1 MSETATVE
9 PPASGKTPRRRF
21 RRTRALLN
29 KIPLPKSRKGF
40 ILGFF
45 LIAGFGA
52 VVTVGAVLA
61 IGFTETATFCGLC
74 HTMAPEHK
82 ANAESAHSELACAEC
97 HVKPGALGWIEAKAA
112 GTKQLYQLITKTYP
126 QPIPAPDH
134 ADLPPVS
141 DTCLRCHSLEKITAN
156 GGPVRLVL
164 RPTYAQ
170 DKANTRNLVAVVLRP
185 VGLNMPG
192 TGVSGGQGEGP
203 KGVHWHVQQNVTY
216 TSSDDRS
223 RVIDSVTVTNADGT
237 KTSFIAANKITVS
250 EEAAS
255 DVTKLQNTQ
264 RSRTMDCLDCHNRAG
279 HASPSVSQALDSAM
293 SDGRISPSLPY
304 IKKNASDLLNA
315 SYATIADANAAIDN
329 LRLTY
334 ETDYPAV
341 ATKYSAELDKAIEE
355 IKVIYGE
362 IATPEMKV
370 EAATYPNN
378 LGHQSSPGCFRCH
391 DGAHYKVVN
400 GKATQETI
408 PSTCSTCHTFPQV
421 GSDITGLLLGSAP
434 TSHDAKLWVFD
445 HKNAAAAVA
454 GARNAELKKLPKGS
468 VDPVGTE
475 CGTCHQRSYCED
487 CHKTGAIKVQHDE
500 MLYNHA
506 ASIRVAGGKA
516 CAYCHQPVFCARC
529 HADNVLET
537 QPSKQPVGPSGTS
550 ISG

>member
-1 MSETATVE
+1 MSESVAVE
-9 PPASGKTPRRRF
+9 PPASGKAPRRRF
-21 RRTRALLN
+21 RRTRALLS

-52 VVTVGAVLA
+52 VVTVGAVMA

-134 ADLPPVS
+134 ADLPPVT
-141 DTCLRCHSLEKITAN
+141 DTCLRCHSLDKITAN

-164 RPTYAQ
+164 RPTYAM
-170 DKANTRNLVAVVLRP
+170 DKTNTRNMVAVVLRP

-192 TGVSGGQGEGP
+192 TGVSGATGDGP
-203 KGVHWHVQQNVTY
+203 KGVHWHVQQHVTY
-216 TSSDDRS
+216 TSADDRS

-237 KTSFIAANKITVS
+237 TTSYIAANKIGMA
-250 EEAAS
+250 EQAS
-255 DVTKLQNTQ
+255 KDVAKLQTTDRQ
-264 RSRTMDCLDCHNRAG
+264 RTMDCLDCHNRAG
-279 HASPSVSQALDSAM
+279 HSTPSISQALDGSM
-293 SDGRISPSLPY
+293 SGGKINPAIPY
-304 IKKNASDLLNA
+304 IKKNATDVLNA
-315 SYATIADANAAIDN
+315 SYNSIEEANIAIDGIKQYYN
-329 LRLTY
+329 DT
-334 ETDYPAV
+334 YPA
-341 ATKYSAELDKAIEE
+341 AAEKYSDDIDTAIAE
-355 IKVIYGE
+355 IKVIYGQ

-400 GKATQETI
+400 GKATDQTI

-421 GSDITGLLLGSAP
+421 GNDISGLLLGSAP
-434 TSHDAKLWVFD
+434 ATHDAKLWVFD

-454 GARNAELKKLPKGS
+454 SARNAEAKKLPAGS
-468 VDPVGTE
+468 VQPAGTE

-506 ASIRVAGGKA
+506 ASIRIAGGKA

-529 HADNVLET
+529 HTGNVLDT
-537 QPSKQPVGPSGTS
+537 QPAKQNS
-550 ISG
+550 